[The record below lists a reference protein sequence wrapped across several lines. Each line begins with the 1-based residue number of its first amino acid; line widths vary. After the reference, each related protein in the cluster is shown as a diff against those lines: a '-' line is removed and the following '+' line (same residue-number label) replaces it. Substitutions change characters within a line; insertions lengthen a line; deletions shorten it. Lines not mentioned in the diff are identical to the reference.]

1 MKDDDETGW
10 VVNGIHLEPLVPMKK
25 WKVQFS
31 GNMKLQ
37 NNPESVYKV
46 NIDAEYTSDLEFFDF
61 DSDMDPWTMARA
73 VSRESWSREY
83 FDRLKE
89 AHQSHYEQFGHVAGT
104 YSIDDGDK
112 RDFKVNI
119 QRQEH
124 VNKYCCQVSV
134 MRDHTHG
141 SNRDWKLMHRYCLHN
156 FTCEDGTRGFLGI
169 VSQPG
174 IMSYLELGY
183 IYDRKGKKQAIQVK
197 EESQEAF
204 VKFS

>member
-10 VVNGIHLEPLVPMKK
+10 VVNGIHLEPMVPMKK

-112 RDFKVNI
+112 TDFKVNI

-124 VNKYCCQVSV
+124 LNKYC
-134 MRDHTHG
+134 
-141 SNRDWKLMHRYCLHN
+141 
-156 FTCEDGTRGFLGI
+156 
-169 VSQPG
+169 
-174 IMSYLELGY
+174 
-183 IYDRKGKKQAIQVK
+183 
-197 EESQEAF
+197 
-204 VKFS
+204 